1 MFSESRPDLTQ
12 RSITTHQEYPCHVQ
26 TYDSYGSE
34 PTNTT
39 HNSSIQNINKSST
52 LFLDL
57 QKDPFYDNKPSW
69 KEITNFINEDLCD
82 TLHIRKQLKDVQ
94 LHPTKML
101 LLITFSETQYKN
113 FISCRIKSG
122 NGILWKAY
130 NIKIKEYNGEYA
142 TQSMDV
148 IGVNPNY
155 EENSMKEVFR
165 NLKIGEITSITRNT
179 LDPIK
184 LPNVTNGIWTIKIEL
199 YNPLRPNPT
208 YIFNKEI
215 NELWAIEFKSEIP
228 ISWMHS
234 CTTKNLRNSDIHNN
248 IIPDSQNRNFH
259 EDINRKKETIKE
271 NEDYNVNDLDVNSL
285 HFGEVIQ
292 TIKGQNIKTTLTKN
306 KSINVIVRTDII
318 EETITQGEQVIL
330 TFNKICSESE
340 YTANK
345 IIPLRKW
352 NNKKHHFTG
361 TIVHKNKEY
370 IVIQFIKDLQIQYAI
385 MKKYSL
391 IKHQRN
397 ITVKEGE
404 TIKFI
409 TKPKHHPHKAIFG
422 FIYET
427 TYHNLSKTFES
438 EAEEISKIEQFIL
451 QSKMESHDSPTNLH
465 PNTYIQALTKEQE
478 LDLIFGP
485 NAAIIKT
492 ENLETQNI
500 DEGMNEN

>member
-1 MFSESRPDLTQ
+1 
-12 RSITTHQEYPCHVQ
+12 
-26 TYDSYGSE
+26 
-34 PTNTT
+34 
-39 HNSSIQNINKSST
+39 
-52 LFLDL
+52 
-57 QKDPFYDNKPSW
+57 
-69 KEITNFINEDLCD
+69 
-82 TLHIRKQLKDVQ
+82 
-94 LHPTKML
+94 
-101 LLITFSETQYKN
+101 
-113 FISCRIKSG
+113 
-122 NGILWKAY
+122 
-130 NIKIKEYNGEYA
+130 
-142 TQSMDV
+142 
-148 IGVNPNY
+148 
-155 EENSMKEVFR
+155 
-165 NLKIGEITSITRNT
+165 
-179 LDPIK
+179 
-184 LPNVTNGIWTIKIEL
+184 
-199 YNPLRPNPT
+199 
-208 YIFNKEI
+208 
-215 NELWAIEFKSEIP
+215 
-228 ISWMHS
+228 MHS

-248 IIPDSQNRNFH
+248 IIPDSQNRSFH
-259 EDINRKKETIKE
+259 EDTNRKKETIKE

-292 TIKGQNIKTTLTKN
+292 TLKGQNIKTTLTKN

-409 TKPKHHPHKAIFG
+409 TKSKHHPHKAIFG

-427 TYHNLSKTFES
+427 TYHNLGKTFES